1 MDEMDSE
8 WLWKG
13 TTLSDK
19 TACNEFG
26 LTQDEIIRAIRAGTL
41 HYREGSCTGTRGVQ
55 SIAEFRAESSP
66 EIHGSSIHSARH
78 AGAQDAQSPKKAIP
92 THALTITSGSKG
104 LLPNNSLVT
113 WPSPNCAKHAG

>member
-66 EIHGSSIHSARH
+66 EIHGSSFIAPATLVPRMHK
-78 AGAQDAQSPKKAIP
+78 AQKRQYRP
-92 THALTITSGSKG
+92 TH
-104 LLPNNSLVT
+104 
-113 WPSPNCAKHAG
+113 